1 MAATAV
7 DVTKFTT
14 EFASLMQGL
23 NPDGALISSFQ
34 RRGMPPKV
42 KTIAH
47 EKIDAIQYV
56 YRELYTAT
64 APNFLTLISVSAVN
78 SVLITTDGQVSKYV
92 KGDYQ
97 KVEGL
102 TEEQKKT
109 ASTIADL
116 FKTSSDFFATINEQF
131 FSGQTKTIGSIKLTK
146 DGQVAIYLFEPTTA
160 RHQPIFQVLEAFA
173 KENADLGLEVTGT
186 KGEVKINLPKGSMS
200 EQQEKLSQ
208 LVSLYS
214 TTASDVQRRVEER
227 RRQVEKRESQLAA
240 ERRVAEQARRAAEET
255 RRIDEGTRRTKEVA
269 GLATAV
275 EAFNQLA
282 EDLVRE
288 EASNHPVITE
298 LSRQFTEALADYKT
312 LKTDKAGFQ
321 AAMESAFTY
330 AQDNETA
337 INQNR
342 HLKQALLNIAI
353 CLTFPI
359 SLPIIGVCALA
370 TGKSFASFFR
380 SEPTA
385 AEQKRDDVKTQF
397 DHVGCA
403 SS

>member
-7 DVTKFTT
+7 EVTKFTT
-14 EFASLMQGL
+14 EFASLMHVI
-23 NPDGALISSFQ
+23 NPDIS
-34 RRGMPPKV
+34 
-42 KTIAH
+42 A
-47 EKIDAIQYV
+47 DAINYDYRGSYV
-56 YRELYTAT
+56 V
-64 APNFLTLISVSAVN
+64 PNYMTLKSSLGVN
-78 SVLITTDGQVSKYV
+78 SILVATDGQVSKYHA
-92 KGDYQ
+92 GAYQ

-102 TEEQKKT
+102 TEEQEQT
-109 ASTIADL
+109 ASTIASL
-116 FKTSSDFFATINEQF
+116 FQTSDDFFAIINRQF
-131 FSGQTKTIGSIKLTK
+131 FPNQTKTIGKITLKKEEKVSICL
-146 DGQVAIYLFEPTTA
+146 YESTTDTSN
-160 RHQPIFQVLEAFA
+160 PISGVIAKFA
-173 KENADLGLEVTGT
+173 AANLDLGLQVSSTKSKVTI
-186 KGEVKINLPKGSMS
+186 VLPKRSIS
-200 EQQEKLSQ
+200 EHQEKISQ
-208 LVSLYS
+208 LVTNYQEFYLSNLPES
-214 TTASDVQRRVEER
+214 KRASEEDCLVAER
-227 RRQVEKRESQLAA
+227 KSQLDEKRRLDA
-240 ERRVAEQARRAAEET
+240 ERRVAEQT
-255 RRIDEGTRRTKEVA
+255 RRNEEVA
-269 GLATAV
+269 GLATAAK
-275 EAFNQLA
+275 AFNQLA
-282 EDLVRE
+282 KDLVRE

-397 DHVGCA
+397 DHVYRPAAITPSVG
-403 SS
+403 